1 MGSPSAG
8 GAGAKAGGSLVGIRL
23 KPGASRERIV
33 SVEDDAATLA
43 VTAAPVDGKANE
55 SMIRLL
61 SKALDVSKSSISIRK
76 GATSR
81 NKLVEVAGMTKE
93 EVLRKLKSEMER

>member
-1 MGSPSAG
+1 MRAREAG
-8 GAGAKAGGSLVGIRL
+8 GGGAKGGSFVEIRL
-23 KPGASRERIV
+23 KPGASRERVV
-33 SVEDDAATLA
+33 SVDSDGASLA

-61 SKALDVSKSSISIRK
+61 SKTLDLPKSSISIRK

-93 EVLRKLKSEMER
+93 EVLGKLKETMGG

>member
-1 MGSPSAG
+1 MRSPSAP
-8 GAGAKAGGSLVGIRL
+8 GAGVKRGGSLVGIRL
-23 KPGASRERIV
+23 NPGSSREKIV
-33 SVEDDAATLA
+33 SVEDDGIRLA
-43 VTAAPVDGKANE
+43 VAAAPVDGKANE

-61 SKALDVSKSSISIRK
+61 LKALDIPKSSISIRK

-93 EVLRKLKSEMER
+93 EVVGKLKKEMES